1 MRPDYVSA
9 GIEFDTKHVTFM
21 EQQMD
26 EHTES
31 SQKIS
36 NSLWFGV
43 LHRRG
48 PKNADGPT
56 NKKTR
61 PDTRLP

>member
-1 MRPDYVSA
+1 
-9 GIEFDTKHVTFM
+9 
-21 EQQMD
+21 MD

-61 PDTRLP
+61 PDTRLISRVRVGRGGEKRQSVTD